1 MSVVEAVILGLI
13 QGLAEFLPI
22 SSSGHLTLGQMFLG
36 LQEVPMTLDILLHLG
51 TLIAVFIIYWKKIF
65 RWIAH
70 PFTSE
75 LKYVVLA
82 TIPTVVVAL
91 LLGDFIDR
99 LFEGAFLGV
108 SFLMTSFVLILGES
122 VNRLRQNKHKKVTA
136 ADALVMG
143 CMQAV
148 AIAPGLSRSGS
159 TICGGMFSGLTRKRA
174 ADFSFLMSIPAI
186 LGSAVLDLKDMYDE
200 AEVLGVSLGTQFLSV
215 IEALGGWLPVLVSV
229 AVAAVSGLI
238 AIKLMLKIVKRVGMR
253 WFAVY
258 TFLLG
263 AGMIA
268 YEFFKA

>member
-1 MSVVEAVILGLI
+1 MSVIEAAILGLI

-36 LQEVPMTLDILLHLG
+36 LQEVPVTLDILLHLG
-51 TLIAVFIIYWKKIF
+51 TLIAVFIVYWKKIF

-70 PFTSE
+70 PIASE

-82 TIPTVVVAL
+82 TIPTVIAAL
-91 LLGDFIDR
+91 LLGDFIDK
-99 LFEGAFLGV
+99 LFEGAYLGV
-108 SFLMTSFVLILGES
+108 SFLLTSFVLILGEA
-122 VNRLRQNKHKKVTA
+122 VNRLRVNKHKKVNA
-136 ADALVMG
+136 VDALVMG

-186 LGSAVLDLKDMYDE
+186 LGSAVLDLKDMYDQ
-200 AEVLGVSLGTQFLSV
+200 AEVLGVSFGTQFMSV
-215 IEALGGWLPVLVSV
+215 IETLGGWLPVLVSV
-229 AVAAVSGLI
+229 AVAALSGLI
-238 AIKLMLKIVKRVGMR
+238 AIKLMLKIVKKVGMR

-263 AGMIA
+263 IGMLGYQIL
-268 YEFFKA
+268 F